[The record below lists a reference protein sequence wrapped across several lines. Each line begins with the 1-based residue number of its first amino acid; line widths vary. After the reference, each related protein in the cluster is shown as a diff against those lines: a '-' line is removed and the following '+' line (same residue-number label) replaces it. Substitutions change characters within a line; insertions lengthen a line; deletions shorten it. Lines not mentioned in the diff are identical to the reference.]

1 MKQKGVSKR
10 TGCKEVK
17 ESVVTN
23 DLTNRRLGKRIFIGP
38 TVDIIYIYIV
48 HN

>member
-23 DLTNRRLGKRIFIGP
+23 DLTKKQETG
-38 TVDIIYIYIV
+38 
-48 HN
+48 